1 MLLMIDIGNTNITLG
16 LYDGD
21 ERVNAWR
28 LATVHDRMPDEYGLQ
43 ILGLLEHAGCSVEQI
58 KGCALASVV
67 PPLTGT
73 FVKAAAGY
81 LGTEPLVI
89 DAGVKTGL
97 SIRYEDP
104 KNALGADRVADAV
117 AVRHFYGTPACV
129 VDFGTATTFDAISA
143 EGEYLGGAIAPG
155 MDLAAESLF
164 TRSAKL
170 SCRAWNSRRR
180 KPPSAGILL
189 PPSNRAWY
197 TATWDGGGS
206 LCAGF
211 AVERSAR
218 TKIAT
223 IATGGTWTCSE
234 SGPIYSIRR
243 VVCRRCG
250 VVREKVPWAD
260 KGSRFTKSFEQ
271 EVAWLA
277 QRTDV
282 SAVANYFR
290 VTWRSVRRIIQRVV
304 AEQRDERREL
314 DGLRVIGMDEIS
326 YRKRH
331 KYLTVVIDHLSGR
344 VVWAGKERKAK
355 TLLRFFRKLGPQRAA
370 ELEAV
375 SMDMW
380 EPYITVVGKKA
391 PQARVIFDR
400 FHIVK
405 HLNEAVDKTRRELV
419 RELKGTA
426 RRNLKNTKF
435 PLLKAKHNRS
445 AKDKRVLR
453 EQVRANRRLYRAMLL
468 RDDFMDLYTYKT
480 ETWAKKFLRGWLR
493 RAMSSRIEPVKRAA
507 KMIRSHFDGVI
518 AWVTWRLSN
527 GRLEGMNNKI
537 RLLSHRSFG
546 LHSAEALISLVYLN
560 CGGLT
565 LERIH

>member
-1 MLLMIDIGNTNITLG
+1 MRIGENARIFFSEREKSVPAMRVTTL
-16 LYDGD
+16 
-21 ERVNAWR
+21 VNK
-28 LATVHDRMPDEYGLQ
+28 LIGLQ
-43 ILGLLEHAGCSVEQI
+43 GLWVRGFHFQADKARVVVD
-58 KGCALASVV
+58 VV
-67 PPLTGT
+67 P
-73 FVKAAAGY
+73 
-81 LGTEPLVI
+81 
-89 DAGVKTGL
+89 
-97 SIRYEDP
+97 
-104 KNALGADRVADAV
+104 
-117 AVRHFYGTPACV
+117 
-129 VDFGTATTFDAISA
+129 
-143 EGEYLGGAIAPG
+143 
-155 MDLAAESLF
+155 
-164 TRSAKL
+164 
-170 SCRAWNSRRR
+170 RRR
-180 KPPSAGILL
+180 KPLCGICGRKVRKNKDRY
-189 PPSNRAWY
+189 NRYWRHL
-197 TATWDGGGS
+197 DLFG
-206 LCAGF
+206 
-211 AVERSAR
+211 VR
-218 TKIAT
+218 TYLR
-223 IATGGTWTCSE
+223 
-234 SGPIYSIRR
+234 YSIRR

-314 DGLRVIGMDEIS
+314 DELRVIGMDEIS

-468 RDDFMDLYTYKT
+468 RD
-480 ETWAKKFLRGWLR
+480 
-493 RAMSSRIEPVKRAA
+493 
-507 KMIRSHFDGVI
+507 
-518 AWVTWRLSN
+518 
-527 GRLEGMNNKI
+527 
-537 RLLSHRSFG
+537 G
-546 LHSAEALISLVYLN
+546 LHGPLHLQNRDMGQEVSPRMAAARYE
-560 CGGLT
+560 
-565 LERIH
+565 LEDRARQTRGEDDPQPLRWRHRVGHG

>member
-1 MLLMIDIGNTNITLG
+1 MRIGENARIFFSEREKSVPAMRVTTL
-16 LYDGD
+16 
-21 ERVNAWR
+21 VNK
-28 LATVHDRMPDEYGLQ
+28 LIGLQ
-43 ILGLLEHAGCSVEQI
+43 GLWVRGFHFQADKARVVVD
-58 KGCALASVV
+58 VV
-67 PPLTGT
+67 P
-73 FVKAAAGY
+73 
-81 LGTEPLVI
+81 
-89 DAGVKTGL
+89 
-97 SIRYEDP
+97 
-104 KNALGADRVADAV
+104 
-117 AVRHFYGTPACV
+117 
-129 VDFGTATTFDAISA
+129 
-143 EGEYLGGAIAPG
+143 
-155 MDLAAESLF
+155 
-164 TRSAKL
+164 
-170 SCRAWNSRRR
+170 RRR
-180 KPPSAGILL
+180 KPLYGICGRKVRKNKDRY
-189 PPSNRAWY
+189 NRYWRHL
-197 TATWDGGGS
+197 DLFG
-206 LCAGF
+206 
-211 AVERSAR
+211 VR
-218 TKIAT
+218 TYLR
-223 IATGGTWTCSE
+223 
-234 SGPIYSIRR
+234 YSIRR

>member
-1 MLLMIDIGNTNITLG
+1 MN
-16 LYDGD
+16 
-21 ERVNAWR
+21 
-28 LATVHDRMPDEYGLQ
+28 
-43 ILGLLEHAGCSVEQI
+43 S
-58 KGCALASVV
+58 
-67 PPLTGT
+67 T
-73 FVKAAAGY
+73 FSRFC
-81 LGTEPLVI
+81 I
-89 DAGVKTGL
+89 H
-97 SIRYEDP
+97 R
-104 KNALGADRVADAV
+104 
-117 AVRHFYGTPACV
+117 
-129 VDFGTATTFDAISA
+129 
-143 EGEYLGGAIAPG
+143 
-155 MDLAAESLF
+155 AESPIVAASGCPSTSF
-164 TRSAKL
+164 SPA
-170 SCRAWNSRRR
+170 
-180 KPPSAGILL
+180 PSA
-189 PPSNRAWY
+189 
-197 TATWDGGGS
+197 
-206 LCAGF
+206 
-211 AVERSAR
+211 AV
-218 TKIAT
+218 
-223 IATGGTWTCSE
+223 
-234 SGPIYSIRR
+234 
-243 VVCRRCG
+243 
-250 VVREKVPWAD
+250 
-260 KGSRFTKSFEQ
+260 SRF
-271 EVAWLA
+271 
-277 QRTDV
+277 RV
-282 SAVANYFR
+282 SK
-290 VTWRSVRRIIQRVV
+290 I
-304 AEQRDERREL
+304 
-314 DGLRVIGMDEIS
+314 LRLG
-326 YRKRH
+326 
-331 KYLTVVIDHLSGR
+331 LTVVVDHLSGR

-355 TLLRFFRKLGPQRAA
+355 TLLRFFRKLGPRRAA

-537 RLLSHRSFG
+537 RLLSHAALDSTLPKLSSVSSTQTVAVSPSRGSTEMAGEAKTLALATTLAFCQRVRRQSWTRELLFPERFRPSCRRTRPG
-546 LHSAEALISLVYLN
+546 AVMRQSPPLSHSTAW
-560 CGGLT
+560 
-565 LERIH
+565 

>member
-1 MLLMIDIGNTNITLG
+1 M
-16 LYDGD
+16 
-21 ERVNAWR
+21 
-28 LATVHDRMPDEYGLQ
+28 Q
-43 ILGLLEHAGCSVEQI
+43 
-58 KGCALASVV
+58 LASVSKL
-67 PPLTGT
+67 LT
-73 FVKAAAGY
+73 
-81 LGTEPLVI
+81 
-89 DAGVKTGL
+89 
-97 SIRYEDP
+97 R
-104 KNALGADRVADAV
+104 
-117 AVRHFYGTPACV
+117 
-129 VDFGTATTFDAISA
+129 TA
-143 EGEYLGGAIAPG
+143 
-155 MDLAAESLF
+155 
-164 TRSAKL
+164 
-170 SCRAWNSRRR
+170 
-180 KPPSAGILL
+180 
-189 PPSNRAWY
+189 
-197 TATWDGGGS
+197 
-206 LCAGF
+206 
-211 AVERSAR
+211 
-218 TKIAT
+218 
-223 IATGGTWTCSE
+223 
-234 SGPIYSIRR
+234 
-243 VVCRRCG
+243 
-250 VVREKVPWAD
+250 WAD

-282 SAVANYFR
+282 SVVANYFR

-445 AKDKRVLR
+445 AKDKRALR

-480 ETWAKKFLRGWLR
+480 ETWAKKFL
-493 RAMSSRIEPVKRAA
+493 
-507 KMIRSHFDGVI
+507 
-518 AWVTWRLSN
+518 
-527 GRLEGMNNKI
+527 
-537 RLLSHRSFG
+537 
-546 LHSAEALISLVYLN
+546 
-560 CGGLT
+560 
-565 LERIH
+565 

>member
-1 MLLMIDIGNTNITLG
+1 
-16 LYDGD
+16 
-21 ERVNAWR
+21 
-28 LATVHDRMPDEYGLQ
+28 
-43 ILGLLEHAGCSVEQI
+43 
-58 KGCALASVV
+58 
-67 PPLTGT
+67 
-73 FVKAAAGY
+73 
-81 LGTEPLVI
+81 
-89 DAGVKTGL
+89 
-97 SIRYEDP
+97 
-104 KNALGADRVADAV
+104 
-117 AVRHFYGTPACV
+117 
-129 VDFGTATTFDAISA
+129 
-143 EGEYLGGAIAPG
+143 
-155 MDLAAESLF
+155 
-164 TRSAKL
+164 
-170 SCRAWNSRRR
+170 
-180 KPPSAGILL
+180 
-189 PPSNRAWY
+189 
-197 TATWDGGGS
+197 
-206 LCAGF
+206 
-211 AVERSAR
+211 
-218 TKIAT
+218 
-223 IATGGTWTCSE
+223 
-234 SGPIYSIRR
+234 
-243 VVCRRCG
+243 
-250 VVREKVPWAD
+250 
-260 KGSRFTKSFEQ
+260 
-271 EVAWLA
+271 
-277 QRTDV
+277 
-282 SAVANYFR
+282 
-290 VTWRSVRRIIQRVV
+290 
-304 AEQRDERREL
+304 
-314 DGLRVIGMDEIS
+314 MDEIS

-527 GRLEGMNNKI
+527 GRLAGMNNKI

>member
-1 MLLMIDIGNTNITLG
+1 MRIGENARIFFSEREKSVPAMRVTTL
-16 LYDGD
+16 
-21 ERVNAWR
+21 VNK
-28 LATVHDRMPDEYGLQ
+28 LIGLQ
-43 ILGLLEHAGCSVEQI
+43 GLWVRGFHFQADKARVVVD
-58 KGCALASVV
+58 VV
-67 PPLTGT
+67 P
-73 FVKAAAGY
+73 
-81 LGTEPLVI
+81 
-89 DAGVKTGL
+89 
-97 SIRYEDP
+97 
-104 KNALGADRVADAV
+104 
-117 AVRHFYGTPACV
+117 
-129 VDFGTATTFDAISA
+129 
-143 EGEYLGGAIAPG
+143 
-155 MDLAAESLF
+155 
-164 TRSAKL
+164 
-170 SCRAWNSRRR
+170 RRR
-180 KPPSAGILL
+180 KPLCGICGRKVRKNKDRY
-189 PPSNRAWY
+189 NRYWRHL
-197 TATWDGGGS
+197 DLFG
-206 LCAGF
+206 
-211 AVERSAR
+211 VR
-218 TKIAT
+218 TYLR
-223 IATGGTWTCSE
+223 
-234 SGPIYSIRR
+234 YSIRR

-507 KMIRSHFDGVI
+507 KMIDPQPLRWRHRVGHVETQQRPTRRNEQQNPAAEPPQLWTPLCRSSHQSRLPKLWRSHPREDPLKWQERRFLIEQTLEFLAIVVGQLASDADDMKDFDHPLL
-518 AWVTWRLSN
+518 RLAHREHAVAL
-527 GRLEGMNNKI
+527 GRLQE
-537 RLLSHRSFG
+537 
-546 LHSAEALISLVYLN
+546 
-560 CGGLT
+560 
-565 LERIH
+565 

>member
-1 MLLMIDIGNTNITLG
+1 MRIGENARIFFSESEKSVPAMRVTTL
-16 LYDGD
+16 
-21 ERVNAWR
+21 VNK
-28 LATVHDRMPDEYGLQ
+28 LIGLQ
-43 ILGLLEHAGCSVEQI
+43 GLWVRGFHFQADKARVVVD
-58 KGCALASVV
+58 VV
-67 PPLTGT
+67 P
-73 FVKAAAGY
+73 
-81 LGTEPLVI
+81 
-89 DAGVKTGL
+89 
-97 SIRYEDP
+97 
-104 KNALGADRVADAV
+104 
-117 AVRHFYGTPACV
+117 
-129 VDFGTATTFDAISA
+129 
-143 EGEYLGGAIAPG
+143 
-155 MDLAAESLF
+155 
-164 TRSAKL
+164 
-170 SCRAWNSRRR
+170 RRR
-180 KPPSAGILL
+180 KPLCGICGRKVRKNKDRY
-189 PPSNRAWY
+189 NRYWRHL
-197 TATWDGGGS
+197 DLFG
-206 LCAGF
+206 
-211 AVERSAR
+211 VR
-218 TKIAT
+218 TYLR
-223 IATGGTWTCSE
+223 
-234 SGPIYSIRR
+234 YSIRR

-435 PLLKAKHNRS
+435 PLLKPNTTAARKTNGCS
-445 AKDKRVLR
+445 A
-453 EQVRANRRLYRAMLL
+453 
-468 RDDFMDLYTYKT
+468 
-480 ETWAKKFLRGWLR
+480 
-493 RAMSSRIEPVKRAA
+493 SRCELIVASTAPCFCATTSWTSTPTKPR
-507 KMIRSHFDGVI
+507 HGP
-518 AWVTWRLSN
+518 
-527 GRLEGMNNKI
+527 
-537 RLLSHRSFG
+537 RSFSEDG
-546 LHSAEALISLVYLN
+546 CGAL
-560 CGGLT
+560 
-565 LERIH
+565 